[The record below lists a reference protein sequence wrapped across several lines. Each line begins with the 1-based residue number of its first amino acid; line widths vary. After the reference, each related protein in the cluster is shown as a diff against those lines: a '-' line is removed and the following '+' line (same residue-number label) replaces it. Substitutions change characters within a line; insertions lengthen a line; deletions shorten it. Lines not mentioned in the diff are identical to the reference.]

1 MAFWACR
8 SCTAYCKGVTGRMKA
23 LEGKVTQLEEQGKT
37 MKTEVTAVSSKVD
50 RLETIVKRTEE
61 KAAGASEATM
71 DQVFQEMRERDQRK
85 QNVILHGVTEH
96 ADSTAT
102 GKERQKWDANTCGAI
117 FTALELTLSVDS
129 IKFCRRAGGASE
141 GPRPLILGFYT
152 EQDRNLLLRS
162 ARRLADTEYSEVT
175 VAQDLTKRQRK
186 EEAELWAT
194 AEQRN
199 ENLSEEDRQKNLT
212 WSVVGARGE
221 KRLVLQPARQDGQ
234 RGYSGARG
242 RGRGA
247 YRGTRATAMAATALG
262 VRGEESTLHQR
273 GKATRGRPRGSDRG
287 NTTPREVLWQPGT
300 DSTGAKQRPTRG
312 DRGGRQGGGDGGQHQ
327 EQGGRGREAR
337 GEKAP
342 GQWSPRRQPSDMPAC
357 KALNILYT
365 NAQSLVRKVD
375 LLACE
380 AADRQPDLILIT
392 ESWCHPGIS
401 DAHLKKMVLN

>member
-37 MKTEVTAVSSKVD
+37 TRTEVTAVSSKVD

-212 WSVVGARGE
+212 
-221 KRLVLQPARQDGQ
+221 
-234 RGYSGARG
+234 
-242 RGRGA
+242 
-247 YRGTRATAMAATALG
+247 
-262 VRGEESTLHQR
+262 
-273 GKATRGRPRGSDRG
+273 
-287 NTTPREVLWQPGT
+287 
-300 DSTGAKQRPTRG
+300 
-312 DRGGRQGGGDGGQHQ
+312 
-327 EQGGRGREAR
+327 
-337 GEKAP
+337 
-342 GQWSPRRQPSDMPAC
+342 
-357 KALNILYT
+357 
-365 NAQSLVRKVD
+365 
-375 LLACE
+375 
-380 AADRQPDLILIT
+380 
-392 ESWCHPGIS
+392 
-401 DAHLKKMVLN
+401 